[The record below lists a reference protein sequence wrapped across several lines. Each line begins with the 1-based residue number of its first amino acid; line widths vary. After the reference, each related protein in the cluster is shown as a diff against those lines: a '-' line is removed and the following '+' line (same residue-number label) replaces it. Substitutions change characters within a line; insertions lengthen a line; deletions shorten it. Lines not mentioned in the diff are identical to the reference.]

1 MKKKYMIYLWNKKT
15 KKKSCYSEFRN
26 NQYPFFFYL
35 PSWFIDVSPTNYR
48 GHIQKHMEPYKIG
61 EVTKADMAVI
71 TSNTYYDDS
80 AYENNPP
87 PYPDLLVNTRYFK
100 YHSYAL
106 AYMARLPKCKAKA
119 KVATKT
125 EAKIHELASFS
136 FKG

>member
-1 MKKKYMIYLWNKKT
+1 MKKNIWSTFET
-15 KKKSCYSEFRN
+15 KKRN
-26 NQYPFFFYL
+26 HEIQNLEITSTPFSTYHLDLFMF
-35 PSWFIDVSPTNYR
+35 PPTNYR

-106 AYMARLPKCKAKA
+106 AYMARLPK
-119 KVATKT
+119 
-125 EAKIHELASFS
+125 LS
-136 FKG
+136 